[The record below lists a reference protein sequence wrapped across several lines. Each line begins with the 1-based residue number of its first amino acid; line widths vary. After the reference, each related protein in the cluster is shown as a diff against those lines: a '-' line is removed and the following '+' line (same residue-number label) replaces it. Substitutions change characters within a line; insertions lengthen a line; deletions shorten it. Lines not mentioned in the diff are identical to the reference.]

1 MKGLFITFE
10 GIEGCGK
17 STQSEMLRDYF
28 ASIGREVILT
38 REPGGTDISE
48 RVRDLLLDPRYKEM
62 LPETEVLLYAAS
74 RSQHTGEKILPAIES
89 GKVVISDRYYD
100 STIAY
105 QGAARQIEAS
115 AIKFLCEFAAFKKE
129 PDLTFLIDIDVETG
143 LGRIKPE
150 AADRLE
156 QESLDFHRQVR
167 QGFLDL
173 AAKYKRIVIINGQN
187 TIAEISG
194 TILEKVKE
202 YIKARNK

>member
-17 STQSEMLRDYF
+17 STQSEMLRDYL
-28 ASIGREVILT
+28 AETGREVILT
-38 REPGGTDISE
+38 REPGGTIISE
-48 RVRDLLLDPRYKEM
+48 RVRDLLLDPQYKEM

-74 RSQHTGEKILPAIES
+74 RSQHTGEKIIPAIES
-89 GKVVISDRYYD
+89 GKVIISDRYYD

-105 QGAARQIEAS
+105 QGAARRIDES
-115 AIKFLCEFAAFKKE
+115 AIKFLCDFAAYQMK

-156 QESLDFHRQVR
+156 QESLDFHRRVR

-173 AAKYKRIVIINGQN
+173 AARNKRIVIINGQN
-187 TIAEISG
+187 TIAEING
-194 TILEKVKE
+194 TIIRKVKE
-202 YIKARNK
+202 YIKARSK